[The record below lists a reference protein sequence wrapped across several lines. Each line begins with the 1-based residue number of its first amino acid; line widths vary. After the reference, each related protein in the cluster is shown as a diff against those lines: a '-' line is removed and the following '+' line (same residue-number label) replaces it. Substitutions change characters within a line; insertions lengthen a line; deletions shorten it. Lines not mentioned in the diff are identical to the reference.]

1 MGVHLRSRVGVFGD
15 VERSDGSACGSV
27 SILVESRRRDFR
39 RLSRQGFSQSVTF
52 RRGPPAA
59 AHTTKSLHHRLKGRL
74 HSPRSTQ
81 VLSTRKSHR
90 QGVRV
95 VAKGSSLVSPVWEW
109 NWKLESLST
118 LSRLVSRSRERT
130 DFLVHIRS
138 TCVAVV
144 SCTQLMYDHALKP
157 RLTNLVSLSYLAA
170 RSHGLLLAQR
180 CLLIPSIHGQRSSPL
195 AAACQPPALGRRPLE
210 ATVVSSPRGASSSL
224 PFMVKGRHRWQ
235 QPVNCRLWEGALRPL
250 AQVPLSNKI
259 REMVDLAP
267 ARIHGGLELGKIT
280 PC

>member
-1 MGVHLRSRVGVFGD
+1 MRECH
-15 VERSDGSACGSV
+15 CH
-27 SILVESRRRDFR
+27 ILVESRRRDFR

-59 AHTTKSLHHRLKGRL
+59 ALTTTPSQRAAPLP
-74 HSPRSTQ
+74 SVNTSTEY
-81 VLSTRKSHR
+81 SHR
-90 QGVRV
+90 QGVGV

-157 RLTNLVSLSYLAA
+157 RLTNLVS
-170 RSHGLLLAQR
+170 
-180 CLLIPSIHGQRSSPL
+180 PL
-195 AAACQPPALGRRPLE
+195 YRISPLE
-210 ATVVSSPRGASSSL
+210 ATVVSSPRGASLSL

>member
-1 MGVHLRSRVGVFGD
+1 MGGSPTRFRSRRVSEGSDVPVFSVGVVAPWGCTSGRGSEYSETWSGATGVHAR
-15 VERSDGSACGSV
+15 CGSV

-59 AHTTKSLHHRLKGRL
+59 ALTTKSLHHRLKGRL

-170 RSHGLLLAQR
+170 RSHGRLLAQR

-195 AAACQPPALGRRPLE
+195 AAACQLLALGRR
-210 ATVVSSPRGASSSL
+210 SSAPRAGAA
-224 PFMVKGRHRWQ
+224 Q
-235 QPVNCRLWEGALRPL
+235 Q
-250 AQVPLSNKI
+250 
-259 REMVDLAP
+259 
-267 ARIHGGLELGKIT
+267 
-280 PC
+280 

>member
-1 MGVHLRSRVGVFGD
+1 MRECH
-15 VERSDGSACGSV
+15 CH
-27 SILVESRRRDFR
+27 ILVESRRRDFR

-59 AHTTKSLHHRLKGRL
+59 ALTTTPSQRAAPLP
-74 HSPRSTQ
+74 SVNTSTEY
-81 VLSTRKSHR
+81 SHR
-90 QGVRV
+90 QGVGV

-170 RSHGLLLAQR
+170 RSHGRLLAQR

-195 AAACQPPALGRRPLE
+195 AAACQLPALGRR
-210 ATVVSSPRGASSSL
+210 SSAPRAGAA
-224 PFMVKGRHRWQ
+224 Q
-235 QPVNCRLWEGALRPL
+235 Q
-250 AQVPLSNKI
+250 
-259 REMVDLAP
+259 
-267 ARIHGGLELGKIT
+267 
-280 PC
+280 

>member
-1 MGVHLRSRVGVFGD
+1 MHAGVSLSHISRVSTAGLQTSQSSGFQ
-15 VERSDGSACGSV
+15 SV
-27 SILVESRRRDFR
+27 SHVSSR
-39 RLSRQGFSQSVTF
+39 SP
-52 RRGPPAA
+52 RGR
-59 AHTTKSLHHRLKGRL
+59 AHYYKSLLEHYTTVSKGG
-74 HSPRSTQ
+74 STPPLPS
-81 VLSTRKSHR
+81 VNTSTEYSHR
-90 QGVRV
+90 QGMGV

-170 RSHGLLLAQR
+170 RSHGRLLAQR

-195 AAACQPPALGRRPLE
+195 AAACQLPALGRR
-210 ATVVSSPRGASSSL
+210 SSAPRAGAA
-224 PFMVKGRHRWQ
+224 Q
-235 QPVNCRLWEGALRPL
+235 Q
-250 AQVPLSNKI
+250 
-259 REMVDLAP
+259 
-267 ARIHGGLELGKIT
+267 
-280 PC
+280 